1 MDFLIKFASEH
12 ESFRLPEIE
21 ALAVLEGVDLKIKE
35 YSSESP
41 FCVVQLPSVEDAKK
55 LLRRSVM
62 AHSIHELWGTGPTL
76 EALHEAIKSQTS
88 HLWPQYKE
96 TSFKFIVDSYQ
107 GAHSN
112 KDRLALIDS
121 FSYLPFDGPI
131 RMSKPDNTFTVFELW
146 PFNSVPLK
154 IEHPDSIR
162 LGRFVATSAR
172 DIIHRYDL
180 KKRKYIS
187 TTSMDAELSL
197 VTANIAHAAPGKLF
211 YDPFVGTG
219 SFPIACAHFGAIGW
233 GSDIDGRSMRGEGDK
248 KKSLPGNFTQYG
260 LKPQLGGFFSADL
273 TNTPIRRRRIWDGV
287 VCDPPYGVR
296 EGLKVLGLKNP
307 ENATWLIELGVN
319 EWQSPDYV
327 PPKKPYSFLTMLDDI
342 LAFASDT
349 LVDNGRLSF
358 WMPTANDEEQEI
370 PVPAHPCLE
379 VVVVCV
385 QVFNKWSRRLITYRR
400 LPDSQVSKS
409 DLEAHE
415 RQRAEAAAANTGTTA
430 DDLNPFRRGYFRKF
444 EAES

>member
-12 ESFRLPEIE
+12 ESFRVPEIE
-21 ALAVLEGVDLKIKE
+21 ALAIIENLDLKIKE
-35 YSSESP
+35 YDRESP
-41 FCVVQLPSVEDAKK
+41 FCVVQLPSVDDAKK
-55 LLRRSVM
+55 LLQRSVL
-62 AHSIHELWGTGPTL
+62 AHSIHELWGTANTL
-76 EALHEAIKSQTS
+76 DALHSVIKSQTS
-88 HLWPQYKE
+88 HLWPKYKDS
-96 TSFKFIVDSYQ
+96 SFKFVVDSFQ
-107 GAHSN
+107 GAHTN
-112 KDRLALIDS
+112 KERLALIDT

-131 RMSKPDNTFTVFELW
+131 RMSNPDDTFTLFEFW

-154 IEHPDSIR
+154 IQHPDSVR

-172 DIIHRYDL
+172 DIVHRYDL
-180 KKRKYIS
+180 KKREYIS

-197 VTANIAHAAPGKLF
+197 VTANIALAGPGKLF

-233 GSDIDGRSMRGEGDK
+233 GSDIDGRSMRGEGNK
-248 KKSLPGNFTQYG
+248 KKSLPGNFAQYG

-273 TNTPIRRRRIWDGV
+273 TNTPIRRRRIWDGI

-307 ENATWLIELGVN
+307 ENATWLIELGIN
-319 EWQSPDYV
+319 EWESPDYV
-327 PPKKPYSFLTMLDDI
+327 PPKKPYSFLAMLDDI
-342 LAFASDT
+342 LAFAADT
-349 LVDNGRLSF
+349 LVDNGRLAF

-370 PVPAHPCLE
+370 PVPTHPCLE

-400 LPDSQVSKS
+400 LPDSQVSS
-409 DLEAHE
+409 TDLEAHE
-415 RQRAEAAAANTGTTA
+415 KKRLEAAAAHTGTTA

-444 EAES
+444 EAE